1 MENDL
6 SYRLEKYRIN
16 AGLTVSELASKLG
29 IKQSLAEDF
38 EKGKAN
44 PDGNTLYELAE
55 LYDVTLDQLLNLDP
69 DEIIRDD
76 GSTIEPVPTDES
88 AEKSD
93 IAFEKRDHR
102 PRIRRYIF
110 FTLVTAA
117 VYVILGITLGL
128 WHPLWVTFL
137 AVPVEVSF
145 IDVIC
150 FRSIRKL
157 NFPILVTFIYVL
169 FGCLFGW
176 WHPSW
181 LIFITI
187 PIFYMIF

>member
-1 MENDL
+1 MENEL
-6 SYRLEKYRIN
+6 SSRLEKYRVN

-76 GSTIEPVPTDES
+76 GSTREPVPTDES

-181 LIFITI
+181 LIFISI

>member
-1 MENDL
+1 MENEL
-6 SYRLEKYRIN
+6 SSRLEKYRVN

-181 LIFITI
+181 LIFISI

>member
-76 GSTIEPVPTDES
+76 DSTIEPVPTDAS